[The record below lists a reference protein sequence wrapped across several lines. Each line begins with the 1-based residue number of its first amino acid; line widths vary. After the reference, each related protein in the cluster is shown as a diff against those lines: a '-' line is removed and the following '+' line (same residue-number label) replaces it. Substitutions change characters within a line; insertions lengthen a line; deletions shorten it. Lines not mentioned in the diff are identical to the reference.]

1 MFDLIQAWNPIF
13 VFSMGTDNPVTD
25 LIAEFTTLV
34 FMSVGL
40 TCPVSE
46 AQILIRLGRMDED
59 TEKEYLEVLGKEQK
73 QIFLEDKIPVT
84 AEKSDISLKREDFG
98 LPLESFLIAIVG
110 NRLDKEID
118 QEFVRTMKTLLET
131 HENIAFVIIGD
142 VVELK
147 NYFKDE
153 KYQDKIFYLG
163 YCTDLMATYG
173 MIDLYLNPNR
183 AGGGFSSSM
192 ALTAGVPVI
201 TLPNC
206 DVAYNVGT
214 EFVVSNDEEMIA
226 EVSKYLQ
233 DFEYYNY
240 KKQCAE
246 KISEKNSVEK
256 LELYVKNILDKVLPC
271 IEEETKAC

>member
-1 MFDLIQAWNPIF
+1 
-13 VFSMGTDNPVTD
+13 
-25 LIAEFTTLV
+25 
-34 FMSVGL
+34 
-40 TCPVSE
+40 
-46 AQILIRLGRMDED
+46 
-59 TEKEYLEVLGKEQK
+59 
-73 QIFLEDKIPVT
+73 
-84 AEKSDISLKREDFG
+84 
-98 LPLESFLIAIVG
+98 
-110 NRLDKEID
+110 
-118 QEFVRTMKTLLET
+118 
-131 HENIAFVIIGD
+131 
-142 VVELK
+142 
-147 NYFKDE
+147 
-153 KYQDKIFYLG
+153 
-163 YCTDLMATYG
+163 MATYG